1 MGRGLIL
8 FKLMHKNALRYI
20 YNTNSLLPKT
30 STTTSSHKENASK
43 APITGARRGQIALP
57 RDPVTGAIIRAR
69 DEEENLIYYDI

>member
-1 MGRGLIL
+1 M
-8 FKLMHKNALRYI
+8 YI
-20 YNTNSLLPKT
+20 YIKNIINSLLPQT

-43 APITGARRGQIALP
+43 APITGARRGQNALP